1 MKNKIELETT
11 FIEKLSFLFSFFVGL
26 LGVLFVPYILKNK
39 VLPYLSYPDV
49 VSFYLMVN
57 YMVAGFFGFVM
68 MMVMLGYVLV
78 TRRKDLTKI
87 KKFSMLCIYLTALL
101 FVLVTV
107 FNFYFTS
114 ALHQKGYGTCW
125 KKVYI
130 RRRSISKMPAN
141 VKKEEPKCLKDP
153 EQFIDVRASW

>member
-1 MKNKIELETT
+1 MNDKMELETT
-11 FIEKLSFLFSFFVGL
+11 FTEILSFLFTFVFGL
-26 LGVLFVPYILKNK
+26 LGVLFTPYILKNEL
-39 VLPYLSYPDV
+39 LPYLSYPDV
-49 VSFYLMVN
+49 VSFYRMAN

-68 MMVMLGYVLV
+68 MMVMSGYILV

-114 ALHQKGYGTCW
+114 SLYQKGYGTCW
-125 KKVYI
+125 KKSLYSETLYIKDASECKKRGTQVLKRPRAVY
-130 RRRSISKMPAN
+130 RR
-141 VKKEEPKCLKDP
+141 
-153 EQFIDVRASW
+153 

>member
-1 MKNKIELETT
+1 MENKIELETT

-26 LGVLFVPYILKNK
+26 FGVLFVPYILKNK

-49 VSFYLMVN
+49 VSFNRMAN

-68 MMVMLGYVLV
+68 MMVMSGYVLV

-87 KKFSMLCIYLTALL
+87 KKFSMLCIYLTALF

-125 KKVYI
+125 GKSLYSEALYIKDASECKKRGTQVLKRPRAVY
-130 RRRSISKMPAN
+130 RR
-141 VKKEEPKCLKDP
+141 
-153 EQFIDVRASW
+153 

>member
-26 LGVLFVPYILKNK
+26 FGVLFVPYILKNK

-49 VSFYLMVN
+49 VSFYLMAN

-68 MMVMLGYVLV
+68 MMVMSGYVLV
-78 TRRKDLTKI
+78 TRRKNLTKI
-87 KKFSMLCIYLTALL
+87 KKFSMLCIYLTALF

-125 KKVYI
+125 KKSLYSETLYIKDASECKKRGTQVLKRPRAVY
-130 RRRSISKMPAN
+130 RR
-141 VKKEEPKCLKDP
+141 
-153 EQFIDVRASW
+153 

>member
-11 FIEKLSFLFSFFVGL
+11 LTEKLSFLFSFFVGL
-26 LGVLFVPYILKNK
+26 LGVLFVPYILKSK

-49 VSFYLMVN
+49 VSFYLMAN

-68 MMVMLGYVLV
+68 MMVMSGYVLV

-87 KKFSMLCIYLTALL
+87 KKFSMLCIYLTALF
-101 FVLVTV
+101 FVLVTI

-125 KKVYI
+125 KKSLYSETLYI
-130 RRRSISKMPAN
+130 KDASECKKRGLSLLRKPRPA
-141 VKKEEPKCLKDP
+141 
-153 EQFIDVRASW
+153 R